1 MFNLRPTQKIPV
13 VLSIAGYDPSAGA
26 GVWADTKAIH
36 AMNGY
41 AISIVTAQTVQ
52 NTCTVSDVVPTDEYL
67 FSKQLDCIMADFKID
82 AVKIGM
88 LGNAKIARLV
98 ADFIKMLTC
107 PVVLDPVVCS
117 TSGRELIDNY
127 GLEILK
133 NDILPIVT
141 CLTPN
146 TVESLILP
154 IHLAKAVLLTG
165 GHTNGDV
172 IIDVLRIGDNEKLFF
187 NHRIDT
193 KHTHGTGCVLSSALA
208 TGLGFGLSLD
218 IAVKNAITYTR
229 NAIKNA
235 PKIGHGHGPVGIG
248 NDFNLP

>member
-1 MFNLRPTQKIPV
+1 MFILNPTQKIPII
-13 VLSIAGYDPSAGA
+13 LSIAGYDPSAGA
-26 GVWADTKAIH
+26 GVLADTKVIH
-36 AMNGY
+36 AMRGY
-41 AISIVTAQTVQ
+41 AVAIVTAQTVQ
-52 NTCTVSDVVPTDEYL
+52 NTCVVSSVIPSDDTVFLNQIQCVVD
-67 FSKQLDCIMADFKID
+67 DFKID

-88 LGNAKIARLV
+88 LGNFKIARLV
-98 ADFIKMLTC
+98 ADFIKTLTC
-107 PVVLDPVVCS
+107 PVVLDPVVRS
-117 TSGRELIDNY
+117 TSGRDLIDAE

-141 CLTPN
+141 CITPN
-146 TVESLILP
+146 TVEAEILP
-154 IHLAKAVLLTG
+154 IHSAKAFLVTG

-172 IIDVLRIGDNEKLFF
+172 IIDVLRIAGNEKLFF

-208 TGLGFGLSLD
+208 TGLGFGLPLE
-218 IAVKNAITYTR
+218 IAVKNAINYTR
-229 NAIKNA
+229 SAIKNA